1 MSFRRI
7 LTSWL
12 GIVAASL
19 AMAGCVANGGKIP
32 TAPTRNVSGFFSL
45 QQVNGALLPAVSANR
60 PPNACQG
67 FLDSGRL
74 FLTVDPQTY
83 ELATST
89 HFDCS
94 NGAGPRFPNDTE
106 TGTWTL
112 DGGPETFTITFT
124 PNGTSFHHLTT
135 ATINTTAVTI
145 RLDAPHQDAGNP
157 NFSVTTFWRKQ

>member
-12 GIVAASL
+12 GIVAGCI

-32 TAPTRNVSGFFSL
+32 TAPSRMLSGFFTL

-89 HFDCS
+89 HFDCG
-94 NGAGPRFPNDTE
+94 NGAGPRFSNDTE

-112 DGGPETFTITFT
+112 EGGPETFTITFT
-124 PNGTSFHHLTT
+124 PSGTSFHHPVSYTHLTLP
-135 ATINTTAVTI
+135 TILRV
-145 RLDAPHQDAGNP
+145 
-157 NFSVTTFWRKQ
+157 

>member
-1 MSFRRI
+1 MSSRRI

-45 QQVNGALLPAVSANR
+45 QHVNGALLPAVSANR

-112 DGGPETFTITFT
+112 EGGPETFTITFI
-124 PNGTSFHHLTT
+124 PNGASFHHLTT
-135 ATINTTAVTI
+135 ATINTTSVTI

>member
-1 MSFRRI
+1 MRGEWRQDPDRADPECVRILLAAAGQRRI
-7 LTSWL
+7 
-12 GIVAASL
+12 AAR
-19 AMAGCVANGGKIP
+19 GE
-32 TAPTRNVSGFFSL
+32 RE
-45 QQVNGALLPAVSANR
+45 SA
-60 PPNACQG
+60 ACQG

-89 HFDCS
+89 HFDCG
-94 NGAGPRFPNDTE
+94 NGAGPRFANDTE

-112 DGGPETFTITFT
+112 EGGPETFTITFT
-124 PNGTSFHHLTT
+124 PNGASFHHLTT